1 MHSYYNCRPLT
12 LMHQQQ
18 CRAMHDDAL
27 MMHAF
32 DAPSIDTFVMPHH
45 ASCPSRPLPP
55 PLQPLFH
62 IRASGPP
69 LMMHAFDALYA
80 LYPTRPL
87 ATTLPYPTLPYP
99 TLCLCGAFAV
109 ASTYTKSG
117 FQRRACTYLRSI
129 PMHQQLNSA
138 PYSGHNSHIRNLLKM
153 QIGPQH

>member
-1 MHSYYNCRPLT
+1 
-12 LMHQQQ
+12 
-18 CRAMHDDAL
+18 MHDDAL

-32 DAPSIDTFVMPHH
+32 DAPSIDAFVMPHH

-87 ATTLPYPTLPYP
+87 PPPYPAAPCRH
-99 TLCLCGAFAV
+99 LCNRFSILE
-109 ASTYTKSG
+109 
-117 FQRRACTYLRSI
+117 RRAR
-129 PMHQQLNSA
+129 
-138 PYSGHNSHIRNLLKM
+138 R
-153 QIGPQH
+153 